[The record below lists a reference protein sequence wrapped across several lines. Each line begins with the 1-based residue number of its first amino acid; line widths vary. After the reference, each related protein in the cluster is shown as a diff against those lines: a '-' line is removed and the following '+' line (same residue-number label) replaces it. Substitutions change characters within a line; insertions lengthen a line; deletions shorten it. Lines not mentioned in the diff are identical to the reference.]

1 MYEWIALN
9 GRGAVDVLDEQ
20 DFVADL
26 VIEELVDGA
35 SGEQETEAAGW

>member
-9 GRGAVDVLDEQ
+9 GRGAVDVLDQ
-20 DFVADL
+20 QHFIADL
-26 VIEELVDGA
+26 VIEEFVDGA